1 MERISKEEERKL
13 MLKYLTEKCNNVYPF
28 LYEPLKWRHE
38 SWQELSP
45 EQVWQEAITLSDK
58 IRNVN
63 VPKFE
68 MPYIIE
74 ELKERTEGERNA
86 DFLIMLAAAYR
97 LAPLTTTDD
106 KVKKATVYIV
116 AHLIE
121 HPLYE
126 VMKLRVSVCENDEDL
141 QDYRINVLEYQLEQA
156 DVKDNNSESR
166 IKEINSQVDI
176 VLKMEP
182 KSMLVFE
189 VLLSRLN
196 DKSGHIYDT
205 PLERLRAASDAK
217 VASETEPRR
226 IGQVI
231 ARQNNLGDVSGLE
244 GLLEK
249 KKLEKLLSS
258 I

>member
-1 MERISKEEERKL
+1 
-13 MLKYLTEKCNNVYPF
+13 
-28 LYEPLKWRHE
+28 
-38 SWQELSP
+38 
-45 EQVWQEAITLSDK
+45 
-58 IRNVN
+58 
-63 VPKFE
+63 
-68 MPYIIE
+68 
-74 ELKERTEGERNA
+74 
-86 DFLIMLAAAYR
+86 
-97 LAPLTTTDD
+97 
-106 KVKKATVYIV
+106 
-116 AHLIE
+116 
-121 HPLYE
+121 
-126 VMKLRVSVCENDEDL
+126 MKLRVSVCENDEDL